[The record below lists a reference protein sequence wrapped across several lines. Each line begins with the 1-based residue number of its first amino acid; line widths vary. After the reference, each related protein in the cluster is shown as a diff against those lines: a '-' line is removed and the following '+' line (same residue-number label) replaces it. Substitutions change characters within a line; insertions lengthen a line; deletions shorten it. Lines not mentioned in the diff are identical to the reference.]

1 MLNRQGPGKI
11 GWTDWTWNPISGCL
25 HGCPYCYMLR
35 MEKRFP
41 GIMQPKYRPE
51 YLKDLQSKRLTPGD
65 KIFVGSSGDT
75 WGEWVKDM
83 HITEVLFEAAIRPYL
98 TFQFL
103 TKKPSRYKEFHLE
116 NLDNCWFGTSVDG
129 TYKTIFNLQELA
141 ASLPETAKKFVSF
154 EPLIESPT
162 ISSDFY
168 DLNWIIIGADSTRGA
183 KKPPKAWA
191 DFLIREARDKNIP
204 VWVKDNYGYPE
215 VIKEFPII

>member
-1 MLNRQGPGKI
+1 
-11 GWTDWTWNPISGCL
+11 
-25 HGCPYCYMLR
+25 
-35 MEKRFP
+35 
-41 GIMQPKYRPE
+41 MQPKYRPE

-141 ASLPETAKKFVSF
+141 AALPETAKKFVS
-154 EPLIESPT
+154 